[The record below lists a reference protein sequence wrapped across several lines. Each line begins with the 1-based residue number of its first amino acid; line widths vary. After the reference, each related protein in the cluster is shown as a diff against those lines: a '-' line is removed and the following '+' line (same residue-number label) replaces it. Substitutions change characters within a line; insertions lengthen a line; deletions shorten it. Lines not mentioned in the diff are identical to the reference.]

1 MAPLCRYLNNK
12 PTGNSEMKSKQLVLI
27 TALIAAA
34 MTAACGDKNDTASDS
49 TASAPAAQTSAT
61 TSATQ
66 PQAAAP
72 APSEPAQAEQA
83 NAQQSG
89 QSAAPD
95 SDGLVRV
102 HFEDVFAVTADGS
115 FSPKVPVDING
126 VQMGPGVTFGGGVQ
140 FGGFAL
146 SQAAGHDLGVRRLPN
161 GFVQL
166 VKYYS

>member
-1 MAPLCRYLNNK
+1 MNAR
-12 PTGNSEMKSKQLVLI
+12 QLLMVS
-27 TALIAAA
+27 ALVAVA
-34 MTAACGDKNDTASDS
+34 MTAACSDKQDTVSDNA
-49 TASAPAAQTSAT
+49 ASAPAATVT
-61 TSATQ
+61 TNSQEASTAS
-66 PQAAAP
+66 PAANAP
-72 APSEPAQAEQA
+72 GQAEQV
-83 NAQQSG
+83 NAQQSA
-89 QSAAPD
+89 QSPAPD
-95 SDGLVRV
+95 ADGLVRV

-140 FGGFAL
+140 FGDFAL

>member
-1 MAPLCRYLNNK
+1 MNA
-12 PTGNSEMKSKQLVLI
+12 KQLLMVS
-27 TALIAAA
+27 ALVAVA
-34 MTAACGDKNDTASDS
+34 MTTACSDKQDTVSDNA
-49 TASAPAAQTSAT
+49 ASAPAATVT
-61 TSATQ
+61 TNSQ
-66 PQAAAP
+66 EAP
-72 APSEPAQAEQA
+72 AASPAANAPGQAEQV
-83 NAQQSG
+83 NAQQSA
-89 QSAAPD
+89 QSPTPD
-95 SDGLVRV
+95 ADGLVRV
-102 HFEDVFAVTADGS
+102 HFEDVFSVTADGS